1 MEILSNDTVLIG
13 DFMCKKTL
21 WTEVKKGDEV
31 FSEQSGEF
39 EVVQK
44 IPYTGM
50 GLNRYVWMK
59 INEENE
65 KGGL

>member
-1 MEILSNDTVLIG
+1 
-13 DFMCKKTL
+13 MCKKTL